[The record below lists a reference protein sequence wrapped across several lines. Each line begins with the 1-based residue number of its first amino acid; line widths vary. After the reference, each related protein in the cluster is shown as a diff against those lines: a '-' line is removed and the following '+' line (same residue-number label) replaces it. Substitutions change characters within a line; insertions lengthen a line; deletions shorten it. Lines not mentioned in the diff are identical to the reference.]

1 MNKYIIIIIILITII
16 LYFRYIKNKKE
27 KYTEAD
33 TNINSLIKILLNNKI
48 SVLDDNN
55 VVIMQNNGIPIT
67 TDPSGNI
74 TINSKPIST
83 DLCGNIIINNSKP
96 MNVDNSGNITVG
108 DIIIN
113 NNNNSLSNKNMDYIN
128 IHNYVTKIV
137 LQKIH
142 NDDTNQNIVDK
153 SSVNYLSCANGN
165 TLKCGAFSTYDCGV
179 AVNVNTSN
187 MKYSNYYNDLIK
199 YPLAISGIKF
209 QDINEEDINFDYYT
223 TTVQNLTQSTSIE
236 ITSENLYTNLIN
248 STKNFVGYS
257 ITTPVP
263 VNGDIHSYTFTFIEP
278 QLIKN
283 IVIAN
288 RKDGFQNALNY
299 ATLLIYGKKL
309 NQEVL
314 LKSISLNN
322 FDNNPYYTP
331 GTFFTKSIAT
341 TTQTPLTVNLYP

>member
-1 MNKYIIIIIILITII
+1 MNKYIIIIILILIII
-16 LYFRYIKNKKE
+16 FLVHAKKNKE
-27 KYTEAD
+27 KYTEGQI
-33 TNINSLIKILLNNKI
+33 NINTLINLLTSNKI
-48 SVLDDNN
+48 SILDNKDI
-55 VVIMQNNGIPIT
+55 VIMQNNGVPIT

-83 DLCGNIIINNSKP
+83 DLCGNVIINKSRP
-96 MNVDNSGNITVG
+96 IYVDNSGNIIVG

-113 NNNNSLSNKNMDYIN
+113 NDNSLSNKSMDNIN
-128 IHNYVTKIV
+128 IYNYVTKIV

-153 SSVNYLSCANGN
+153 SSINYLSCPNGN

-223 TTVQNLTQSTSIE
+223 TTVKNLTQSTSIE

-331 GTFFTKSIAT
+331 GTFFTKSTIT
-341 TTQTPLTVNLYP
+341 TTQEPLTVNLYP